1 MQGRL
6 NPDAI
11 IPTLCAFP
19 NDFGNLGG
27 GSFIIGQDCDEH
39 GQPKFPSVGL
49 AQRDLDRIRRE
60 LPAHCHS
67 IQPNDFPIL
76 SVEHIEER
84 H

>member
-1 MQGRL
+1 MDAN
-6 NPDAI
+6 NPNRFQILSLD
-11 IPTLCAFP
+11 
-19 NDFGNLGG
+19 GG
-27 GSFIIGQDCDEH
+27 GIKGLFSAAVLAKIEEDL
-39 GQPKFPSVGL
+39 SVL